1 MKSVPPY
8 HLPSQRLFEVDW
20 AALSELEL
28 LALLLGPGSQESRA
42 LCDAQRLLETVGCLQ
57 RLKEASYSE
66 LCSGGLSKKKALAV
80 LAAIQLWRRAT
91 AIPLVSGQSFRSSL
105 DIFRHFQTVVEGLK
119 KECFWNILLD
129 GKNRMLRVGRISEGS
144 LTSSLVHPREVYRPA
159 IREAAAGVVFVHNHP
174 SGDPTPSR
182 EDVEITERL
191 VKSGQLVGI
200 RALDHVIMGTDQ
212 YFSFADQ
219 GLLLNRSHGGHP

>member
-1 MKSVPPY
+1 M
-8 HLPSQRLFEVDW
+8 
-20 AALSELEL
+20 
-28 LALLLGPGSQESRA
+28 
-42 LCDAQRLLETVGCLQ
+42 
-57 RLKEASYSE
+57 
-66 LCSGGLSKKKALAV
+66 
-80 LAAIQLWRRAT
+80 QLWRRAT
-91 AIPLVSGQSFRSSL
+91 AVPLVCGQSFCSSL

-129 GKNRMLRVGRISEGS
+129 GKNRMLRVVRISEGS

-219 GLLLNRSHGGHP
+219 GLLLNRSHGGHS

>member
-1 MKSVPPY
+1 MTSVPPY

-20 AALSELEL
+20 AALSEIEL

-66 LCSGGLSKKKALAV
+66 ICSGGLSKKKALAV
-80 LAAIQLWRRAT
+80 LA
-91 AIPLVSGQSFRSSL
+91 
-105 DIFRHFQTVVEGLK
+105 
-119 KECFWNILLD
+119 
-129 GKNRMLRVGRISEGS
+129 
-144 LTSSLVHPREVYRPA
+144 A

-174 SGDPTPSR
+174 SGDPNPSR

-219 GLLLNRSHGGHP
+219 GLLLNRSLGGHS